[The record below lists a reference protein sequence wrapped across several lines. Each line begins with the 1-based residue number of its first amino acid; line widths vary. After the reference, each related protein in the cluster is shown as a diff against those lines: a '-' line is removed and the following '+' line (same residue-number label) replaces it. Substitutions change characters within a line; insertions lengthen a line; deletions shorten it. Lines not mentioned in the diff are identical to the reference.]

1 MVSYHKSNS
10 PVFPFQWYL
19 DSIDPDYF
27 SPTIWICKGLFLSL
41 FIYFRSYDLSF
52 IHPWR
57 FNWRKLCMSYEM
69 NSLFADDIL
78 RYMVMEILSGFNSF
92 WIFFY
97 LMYLIYY
104 PPPSPSNTMNNK
116 DFFFNSFDVY
126 LVCIAKYLLKWYF
139 QKSVKLFSLSF
150 LLSFVHK
157 NNSSVYSIGI
167 YEFYSM

>member
-27 SPTIWICKGLFLSL
+27 SPTIWICKGFFLSL

-104 PPPSPSNTMNNK
+104 PPPPPPTQWITRI
-116 DFFFNSFDVY
+116 FFLIPLMY
-126 LVCIAKYLLKWYF
+126 IWCT
-139 QKSVKLFSLSF
+139 F
-150 LLSFVHK
+150 LNIS
-157 NNSSVYSIGI
+157 
-167 YEFYSM
+167 

>member
-1 MVSYHKSNS
+1 MYLLTGYGLVLKLAIVGLLSQIKQPRLSIPMLFRFNRPRLFFSYNLNMCK
-10 PVFPFQWYL
+10 VF
-19 DSIDPDYF
+19 
-27 SPTIWICKGLFLSL
+27 FLSL

-104 PPPSPSNTMNNK
+104 PPPSNTMNNK
-116 DFFFNSFDVY
+116 DFFFKF
-126 LVCIAKYLLKWYF
+126 LWCI
-139 QKSVKLFSLSF
+139 SG
-150 LLSFVHK
+150 VHC
-157 NNSSVYSIGI
+157 
-167 YEFYSM
+167 